1 MEITRKTVLK
11 QRGEEY
17 EYITSTCDFG
27 NKHLHL
33 RRHVLLIVPLSSEN
47 TRN

>member
-17 EYITSTCDFG
+17 EHITTTCDSG

-33 RRHVLLIVPLSSEN
+33 RRHVLLIVPLCTEN
-47 TRN
+47 TGN

>member
-17 EYITSTCDFG
+17 EYINATCDSG

-47 TRN
+47 TGN